1 MNYFGNYFTPDFR
14 PTTRRIRGK
23 SLKKCYLRNSSDIYV
38 YMRDIQ
44 MVDLK
49 AQYEKIGPE
58 IDSAIK
64 SVLESTAFIKG
75 PDVKLFEEEL
85 QNYMGV
91 RHVVSCANGTDALYL
106 AMMVLGLK
114 PGDEVITTN
123 FTFIATV
130 EVVALLGLKLVLVDP
145 DPGTF
150 NISVDAIR
158 KAITPKT
165 KAIVPVHLF
174 GQCADME
181 SIMMIAAEYNL
192 FVIEDAAQATGSE
205 YIFSDGS
212 RKKAGTIGHIGTTSF
227 FPSKNLGCYGDGGAL
242 YTNDDN
248 YARKLRSIANH
259 GMKVRYHYD
268 DIGVN
273 SRLDTI
279 QAAILRVKLK
289 YLSEFNTLRR
299 IVADFYDESF
309 AGCLA
314 LITPERAG
322 YSTHIFH
329 QYTLKVKNGKRD
341 QLKNYLE
348 SLKIPTM
355 VYYPGPLH
363 LQEAYRNLGYN
374 ENDFSLTSSLCRE
387 VLSLPMH
394 PEMEQ
399 DQLDYIA
406 SGIINFFDKTI

>member
-1 MNYFGNYFTPDFR
+1 
-14 PTTRRIRGK
+14 
-23 SLKKCYLRNSSDIYV
+23 
-38 YMRDIQ
+38 

-49 AQYEKIGPE
+49 SQYEKLGPE
-58 IDSAIK
+58 IDTAIK

-75 PDVKLFEEEL
+75 PDVRLFEEEL
-85 QNYMGV
+85 QQYMGV
-91 RHVVSCANGTDALYL
+91 RHVISCANGTDALYL

-114 PGDEVITTN
+114 PGDEIITTN

-130 EVVALLGLKLVLVDP
+130 EVVALLGLKLVLADP
-145 DPGTF
+145 DPDTF

-158 KAITPKT
+158 KAITPRT

-181 SIMMIAAEYNL
+181 SIMELARIHNL
-192 FVIEDAAQATGSE
+192 YVIEDAAQATGAD
-205 YIFSDGS
+205 YIFKDGTK
-212 RKKAGTIGHIGTTSF
+212 RKAGTIGHLGTTSF

-248 YARKLRSIANH
+248 YAGKLRSIANH
-259 GMKVRYHYD
+259 GMKERYHYN

-289 YLSEFNTLRR
+289 YLSEFNEKRR
-299 IVADFYDESF
+299 ALADLYDKAFEV
-309 AGCLA
+309 LPD
-314 LITPERAG
+314 ITVPGRTA
-322 YSTHIFH
+322 YSSHIFH
-329 QYTLKVKNGKRD
+329 QYTIRVKNGRRD
-341 QLKNYLE
+341 ALKKYLE
-348 SLKIPTM
+348 SLKIPSM

-374 ENDFSLTSSLCRE
+374 ENDFPVTTKLCGE

-394 PEMEQ
+394 PDMEQ
-399 DQLDYIA
+399 DQLNYIT
-406 SGIINFFDKTI
+406 SSIVKFF

>member
-1 MNYFGNYFTPDFR
+1 
-14 PTTRRIRGK
+14 
-23 SLKKCYLRNSSDIYV
+23 
-38 YMRDIQ
+38 

-49 AQYEKIGPE
+49 AQYEKIGTE
-58 IDSAIK
+58 IDAAIK

-85 QNYMGV
+85 QEYMGV
-91 RHVVSCANGTDALYL
+91 KHVVSCANGTDALYL

-130 EVVALLGLKLVLVDP
+130 EVIALLGLKLVIVEP
-145 DPGTF
+145 DRGTF
-150 NISVDAIR
+150 NISVEAVK

-181 SIMMIAAEYNL
+181 KLLELARKNNL
-192 FVIEDAAQATGSE
+192 FIVEDAAQATGTD
-205 YIFSDGS
+205 YIFRDGTV
-212 RKKAGTIGHIGTTSF
+212 KKAGTIGHIGTTSF

-242 YTNDDN
+242 YTNDDA

-289 YLSEFNTLRR
+289 YLTEFNAARNA
-299 IVADFYDESF
+299 VADQYDEAFQVCHS
-309 AGCLA
+309 
-314 LITPERAG
+314 ITLPERAAF
-322 YSTHIFH
+322 SSHIFH
-329 QYTLKVKNGKRD
+329 QYTIKVGNGKRD
-341 QLKNYLE
+341 ELKKHLE
-348 SLKIPTM
+348 LNNIPSM
-355 VYYPGPLH
+355 IYYPGPLH
-363 LQEAYRNLGYN
+363 LQEAYSHLGYK
-374 ENDFSLTSSLCRE
+374 ETDFPVTTALCRE

-394 PEMEQ
+394 PDMEQ
-399 DQLDYIA
+399 EQIDYIILKVLEFA
-406 SGIINFFDKTI
+406 NKK